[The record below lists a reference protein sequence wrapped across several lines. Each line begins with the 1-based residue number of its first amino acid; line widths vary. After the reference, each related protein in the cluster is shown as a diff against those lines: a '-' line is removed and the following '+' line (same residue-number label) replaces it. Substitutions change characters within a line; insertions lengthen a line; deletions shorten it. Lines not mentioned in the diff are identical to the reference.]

1 MSWAG
6 IRREETIGDKLRKLF
21 TNDREPVEK
30 KAIVAQYRVKTAIGR
45 INGYIEKLAERD
57 RELFEMIVDSLS
69 RRDETRARMYARE
82 VAEIRKI
89 SKQLLTVQYALEHA
103 SLKLETF
110 VIYGGA
116 VNEVAPVLG
125 VMREALGI
133 LKGVAPDIWID
144 LQYAVRELESA
155 MGAGMV
161 DLTLEVGTGLDSEA
175 KKVLEEAKVVA
186 EQKIKERFAELPRT
200 VGLGEGEAS
209 KTTAAP

>member
-125 VMREALGI
+125 VMKEALGI

-200 VGLGEGEAS
+200 VGFGEGEAS

>member
-125 VMREALGI
+125 VMKEALGI

>member
-6 IRREETIGDKLRKLF
+6 IRREETIGDKLRRLF
-21 TNDREPVEK
+21 TNDREPIEK

-45 INGYIEKLAERD
+45 INGYIEKLSERD
-57 RELFEMIVDSLS
+57 RELFETIVDALS
-69 RRDETRARMYARE
+69 RRDEVRARMYARE

-89 SKQLLTVQYALEHA
+89 TKQLLTVQYALEHA
-103 SLKLETF
+103 ALKLETF

-125 VMREALGI
+125 VMKEALGI

-144 LQYAVRELESA
+144 LQYAVRELETA

-161 DLTLEVGTGLDSEA
+161 DLTIEVGTGLDSEA

-186 EQKIKERFAELPRT
+186 EQKIRERFAELPRT
-200 VGLGEGEAS
+200 IGVGEGEAS